1 VPVDILRN
9 FLIDGPPVVLYN
21 VFVTDSFVSTIPV
34 DRIAEFCKR
43 WKIQE
48 LALFGSALR
57 DDFRPDSD
65 LDLIATF
72 AADAD
77 WSLLDH
83 VQMQLELERLFCRHV
98 DLISRRALEQSQ
110 NWLLR
115 EEILRTARILF
126 QSGEVT
132 RAAR

>member
-1 VPVDILRN
+1 M
-9 FLIDGPPVVLYN
+9 
-21 VFVTDSFVSTIPV
+21 VFVTDSFVSTIPA
-34 DRIAEFCKR
+34 DEIAEFCER

-48 LALFGSALR
+48 LAVFGSALR

-65 LDLIATF
+65 LDLMATF

-83 VQMQLELERLFCRHV
+83 VQMQLELERLFHRHV

-115 EEILRTARILF
+115 EELLTIARTLF
-126 QSGEVT
+126 QSREAA

>member
-1 VPVDILRN
+1 M
-9 FLIDGPPVVLYN
+9 
-21 VFVTDSFVSTIPV
+21 TDSFVSTLPA
-34 DRIAEFCKR
+34 DQIAEFCKR

-65 LDLIATF
+65 LDLVATF

-83 VQMQLELERLFCRHV
+83 IQMQFELQRLFQRNV

-115 EEILRTARILF
+115 EEIFKTARVLF
-126 QSGEVT
+126 QSREAT
-132 RAAR
+132 RAPR